1 MRYPS
6 DLGLLGAC
14 VVATMSAAIA
24 AEMTPLKQEAK
35 TAHYRLE
42 LQIGPTEMM
51 YMPNEVSAKH
61 PSDGEVMVGG
71 VMGAKMNMSMGM
83 SMGMDMPDARHLEVH
98 VYPPGKDAA
107 VTNAKVKIVVTD
119 LATKKAQQIA
129 TAKMY
134 GIKEG
139 PSDTHYGN
147 NVDLPAGSYSVEITV
162 NGEKADF
169 TVAIPTS

>member
-1 MRYPS
+1 MRYRNN
-6 DLGLLGAC
+6 LGMLGASMI
-14 VVATMSAAIA
+14 AMMSAAIA
-24 AEMTPLKQEAK
+24 AEMTPLKQETK

-51 YMPNEVSAKH
+51 YMPNEVAAKH

-71 VMGAKMNMSMGM
+71 VMGGRMNMSMGM
-83 SMGMDMPDARHLEVH
+83 SMGMQMPNVRHLEVH
-98 VYPPGKDAA
+98 VYPVDKDTA
-107 VTNAKVKIVVTD
+107 VTNAKVKILVTD
-119 LATKKAQQIA
+119 LATKKAEQIA
-129 TAKMY
+129 VAKMY

-139 PSDTHYGN
+139 TSDTHYGN
-147 NVDLPAGSYSVEITV
+147 NVDLPAGNYGVEITV

>member
-1 MRYPS
+1 MRHPGN
-6 DLGLLGAC
+6 LILLGASMIAMLS
-14 VVATMSAAIA
+14 VAIA
-24 AEMTPLKQEAK
+24 AEMTPLKQETN
-35 TAHYRLE
+35 TAHYRVE
-42 LQIGPTEMM
+42 LQIGPSEMM

-129 TAKMY
+129 AAKMY

-147 NVDLPAGSYSVEITV
+147 NVDLPPGNYGVEITV

>member
-1 MRYPS
+1 MLFSASGFDAASRPTRVGDYVLVG
-6 DLGLLGAC
+6 DGAGFIRGIEQDDAGHI
-14 VVATMSAAIA
+14 VGVKA
-24 AEMTPLKQEAK
+24 PLEA
-35 TAHYRLE
+35 L
-42 LQIGPTEMM
+42 IF
-51 YMPNEVSAKH
+51 
-61 PSDGEVMVGG
+61 
-71 VMGAKMNMSMGM
+71 
-83 SMGMDMPDARHLEVH
+83 
-98 VYPPGKDAA
+98 PPGKDAA

>member
-1 MRYPS
+1 MRYS
-6 DLGLLGAC
+6 RNLGLLGAYMM
-14 VVATMSAAIA
+14 ATMTVVVA
-24 AEMTPLKQEAK
+24 AEMTPLKQETK

-42 LQIGPTEMM
+42 LQIGPPEMM

-61 PSDGEVMVGG
+61 PNDGEVMVGG
-71 VMGAKMNMSMGM
+71 VMGTKMNMSMGM
-83 SMGMDMPDARHLEVH
+83 SMGMEMPNGRHLEVH
-98 VYPPGKDAA
+98 VYPLGKDSV
-107 VTNAKVKIVVTD
+107 VTNAKVKILVTD
-119 LATKKAQQIA
+119 LATKKVQPVA

-147 NVDLPAGSYSVEITV
+147 NVDLPGGNYGVEVTV

-169 TVAIPTS
+169 AVAIPTS

>member
-1 MRYPS
+1 MRHPGN
-6 DLGLLGAC
+6 LILLGASMIAMLS
-14 VVATMSAAIA
+14 VAIA
-24 AEMTPLKQEAK
+24 AEMTPLKQETN
-35 TAHYRLE
+35 TAHYRVE
-42 LQIGPTEMM
+42 LQIGPSEMM

-98 VYPPGKDAA
+98 VYPLGKDAA
-107 VTNAKVKIVVTD
+107 VTDAKVKILVTD

-129 TAKMY
+129 AAKMY

-147 NVDLPAGSYSVEITV
+147 NVDLPPGNYGVEITV

>member
-1 MRYPS
+1 MHCDRNLS
-6 DLGLLGAC
+6 LLGVC
-14 VVATMSAAIA
+14 LLVMMTSAAA
-24 AEMTPLKQEAK
+24 AEMTPVKQEAQ
-35 TAHYRLE
+35 TAHYRLA

-71 VMGAKMNMSMGM
+71 VMSTNMNMSMGM
-83 SMGMDMPDARHLEVH
+83 SMGMDKPNTRHLEVH
-98 VYPPGKDAA
+98 VYPLGKDAA
-107 VTNAKVKIVVTD
+107 VTNAKVKILVTD
-119 LATKKAQQIA
+119 LAAKKTQQIA
-129 TAKMY
+129 VAKMY

-147 NVDLPAGSYSVEITV
+147 NVELAAGNYRVEVTV

-169 TVAIPTS
+169 TVAIPAS